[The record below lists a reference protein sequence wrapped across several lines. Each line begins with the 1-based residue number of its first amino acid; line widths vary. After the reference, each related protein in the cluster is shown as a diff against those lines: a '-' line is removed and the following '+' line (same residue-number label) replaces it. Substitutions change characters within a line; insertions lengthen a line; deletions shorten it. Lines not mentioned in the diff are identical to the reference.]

1 MPMTSPETLMLE
13 LVNRARLDPLAEAER
28 YELDDL
34 NRGLTADRISGEAQ
48 QALSPNALLLAAA
61 RAHSL
66 WMLETDIFS
75 HTGIDGSDP
84 GERMAAAGYAF
95 TGLWTWGENIS
106 WAGSTVALEQEAT
119 IERQHRSLF
128 LSDGHR
134 KNILNPE
141 FRELGLGQ
149 ELGLFAAEGSDGIL
163 RDWNASMIAQNF
175 ATSGTARFLTGVVF
189 SDLDGDLFYDIG
201 EGRDMAYISFD
212 DVPVN
217 TTSEA
222 SGSYMMAHDVSGLS
236 TVRIALPGGSG
247 SAVDIDFGAGNV
259 KLDVV
264 LQSNGAGTM
273 LLGSAGMSL
282 HDGSDISGMGLLG
295 MADLDLTGNADANHL
310 LGNRGDNR
318 LSGGDGHDTLVGGD
332 GDDTLTGGES
342 TLDLRDVVYGGSGAD
357 SIDGGHGND
366 ELRGDDGN
374 DTVSG
379 GFGTDTVIGGA
390 GDDVLTGEAWSDM
403 LYGNDGADF
412 VNGGFGYDRVNGGTG
427 ADRFFHL
434 GVADHGSDW
443 IQDYSAAEDDVL
455 LFGPA
460 GADADDFQV
469 NFAETAN
476 AGTAG
481 IEEAFVIYRPTGQ
494 ILWALVDGAAQEE
507 IMLISGGMEYDLLA

>member
-34 NRGLTADRISGEAQ
+34 NRGLPADQISGEAQ
-48 QALSPNALLLAAA
+48 QVLSPNALLLAAA

-84 GERMAAAGYAF
+84 GDRMAAAGYAF

-141 FRELGLGQ
+141 FREMGLGQ
-149 ELGLFAAEGSDGIL
+149 ELGLFTADGSDGIS
-163 RDWNASMIAQNF
+163 RDWNASMITQNF

-189 SDLDGDLFYDIG
+189 ADLDGDLFYDIG
-201 EGRDMAYISFD
+201 EGRDSANVSFVD
-212 DVPVN
+212 DRLN
-217 TTSEA
+217 TSSGQ
-222 SGSYMMAHDVSGLS
+222 SGSYTIAHDVRGPS
-236 TVRIALPGGSG
+236 TVRVTLPGGENST
-247 SAVDIDFGAGNV
+247 VEIDFGPENV

-264 LQSNGAGTM
+264 LQPSGAGAM

-282 HDGSDISGMGLLG
+282 RDGSSISDMGLLG
-295 MADLDLTGNADANHL
+295 MADLDMVGNADANRL

-318 LSGGDGHDTLVGGD
+318 LSGGDGNDTLVGNG
-332 GDDTLTGGES
+332 GDDTLIGGDS
-342 TLDLRDVVYGGSGAD
+342 AADLRDVAYGGDGYD
-357 SIDGGHGND
+357 RIDGGYGND

-403 LYGNDGADF
+403 LYGNDGDDF
-412 VNGGFGYDRVNGGTG
+412 VNGGFGYDRVNGGAG

-434 GVADHGSDW
+434 GIADHGSDW
-443 IQDYSAAEDDVL
+443 IQDFSSAEGDVL
-455 LFGPA
+455 LFGRA

-476 AGTAG
+476 AGESG
-481 IEEAFVIYRPTGQ
+481 VEEAFVIYRPTGQ
-494 ILWALVDGAAQEE
+494 ILWALVDGAAQAE
-507 IMLISGGMEYDLLA
+507 ITLISGGIEYDLLA